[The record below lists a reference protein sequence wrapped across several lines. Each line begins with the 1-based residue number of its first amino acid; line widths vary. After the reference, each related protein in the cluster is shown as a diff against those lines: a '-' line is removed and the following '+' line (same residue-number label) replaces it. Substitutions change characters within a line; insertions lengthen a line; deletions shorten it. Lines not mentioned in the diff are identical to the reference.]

1 CHVWVVFQSAAIQI
15 LISSVDGVLLLR
27 VYALYACSRLLL
39 VLLLTL
45 LVAEIAAMS
54 AVNAIVSPQ
63 IVVDATCEVTQTP
76 RMFIAYWIISLVFQT
91 LLFGL
96 TIVRLLSTAHE
107 HALGSCR
114 SMWNMSSIIR
124 QFLRD
129 GTWAFVLI
137 F

>member
-1 CHVWVVFQSAAIQI
+1 
-15 LISSVDGVLLLR
+15 
-27 VYALYACSRLLL
+27 
-39 VLLLTL
+39 
-45 LVAEIAAMS
+45 MS

-76 RMFIAYWIISLVFQT
+76 RMFIAYWCAFVSSFNPITSDEFYVIIPPLCLSTEECPLIEIVIIRIISLVFQT

-137 F
+137 FGAHLVLPALRDT